1 MRKEVLYVKEN
12 KRGKQ
17 EAYCKLEEGKKGGM
31 ENKALTNFTMD
42 KKEINK
48 PSYER
53 LSVNFAYIMVDLVGH
68 IHYLKKVVRMVDQP
82 KTIQVLEFFLK

>member
-1 MRKEVLYVKEN
+1 
-12 KRGKQ
+12 
-17 EAYCKLEEGKKGGM
+17 M

-68 IHYLKKVVRMVDQP
+68 IHYLKKVVRMVD
-82 KTIQVLEFFLK
+82 